1 MLVVI
6 TKENEEP
13 VRAFVVVWRAIIA
26 FYNEF
31 FFLLGINLLWWVT
44 GGIFV
49 AFAAWW
55 GWALLSVGG
64 PWWIAPLVALPAG
77 PANAALAVVTRRCA
91 RELHVDRGYYFLGL
105 KTFWRQALA
114 LSAIGSVGLSLFGL
128 NLIFYFAQQNLLLQV
143 LAVLWLYL
151 SLLWL
156 SVQLYIYPILVSM
169 ERPGVLAVLRLAVAA
184 ALANPFFSFLLIV
197 IAGALTVLSVLLPVL
212 LPLVWPAL
220 ILLLGVQSLRL
231 FLQRAGVKTE
241 D

>member
-1 MLVVI
+1 M
-6 TKENEEP
+6 
-13 VRAFVVVWRAIIA
+13 RAFVVAWRAIIA
-26 FYNEF
+26 LYNEL

-49 AFAAWW
+49 AAAALW
-55 GWALLSVGG
+55 GWSLLSLGG

-77 PANAALAVVTRRCA
+77 PATAALAVVTRRCA
-91 RELHVDRGYYFLGL
+91 RELHVDRSYYFLGL

-114 LSAIGSVGLSLFGL
+114 LSAIGTVGLTLFGL
-128 NLIFYFAQQNLLLQV
+128 NLIFYFAQQNPLLQA
-143 LAVLWLYL
+143 LAVLWAYL

-156 SVQLYIYPILVSM
+156 SVQLYVYPILVSM
-169 ERPGVLAVLRLAVAA
+169 ERPAVLAALRLGVAA
-184 ALANPFFSFLLIV
+184 ALANPLFSFMLIA
-197 IAGALTVLSVLLPVL
+197 IAGALTVLSILLPIL

-220 ILLLGVQSLRL
+220 ISLLGVQSLRL

>member
-1 MLVVI
+1 M
-6 TKENEEP
+6 
-13 VRAFVVVWRAIIA
+13 AWRAIIA
-26 FYNEF
+26 LYNEL

-49 AFAAWW
+49 AFAGLW
-55 GWALLSVGG
+55 GWSLLSLGG

-77 PANAALAVVTRRCA
+77 PATAALAVVTRRCA
-91 RELHVDRGYYFLGL
+91 RELHVDRSYYFLGL

-114 LSAIGSVGLSLFGL
+114 LSAVGTVGLTLFGL
-128 NLIFYFAQQNLLLQV
+128 NLIFYFAQQNPLLQA
-143 LAVLWLYL
+143 LAVLWAYL

-156 SVQLYIYPILVSM
+156 SVQLYVYPILVSM
-169 ERPGVLAVLRLAVAA
+169 ERPAVLAALRLGVAA
-184 ALANPFFSFLLIV
+184 ALANPLFSFMLIA
-197 IAGALTVLSVLLPVL
+197 IAGALTVLSILLPIL

-220 ILLLGVQSLRL
+220 ISLLGVQSLRL